1 MNRRYIILTI
11 LIALLAASCT
21 KPYTPKA
28 ITSVNNYLV
37 VEGVINTGAG
47 DTTTINLSRTVNLS
61 SGVSSTPETGAVI
74 SIQDNQNQS
83 YNLTDVGNGV
93 YRSAALTLDNTRQYR
108 LSIHTSDGKTFL
120 SDYQTTVVTPAID
133 SVGFMIKSNGMQTY
147 VNTHDPANHTHY
159 YRWDYIETWT
169 FHSEYYSAWQSNGTA
184 IVVRPTDSLVYQC
197 WANNLSDQVL
207 LSSSAKLTQDV
218 IYQFPLT
225 FVASTSEKI
234 ESRYSLLVKQY
245 GMTEDAYNYYSEL
258 KQNTEELGSIFDA
271 QPTDLTGNV
280 HCTTDATLPVIGYI
294 TAGTIQQKRIYINN
308 NQLPYTWVTAYP
320 YTCVQDTALYSNA
333 KTGANDVEDI
343 LVPLPNNNIPTLA
356 IYDSHSPN
364 TSIPIGFYYSGIGC
378 VDCSIRGTTTQP
390 SFWIP

>member
-1 MNRRYIILTI
+1 MNRIYIILTI

-28 ITSVNNYLV
+28 ITGVSNYLV
-37 VEGVINTGAG
+37 VEGIINTGAG
-47 DTTTINLSRTVNLS
+47 DTTTINLSRTVNIS

-74 SIQDNQNQS
+74 TIMDNQNQS

-93 YRSAALTLDNTRQYR
+93 YTSAALTLDNTRQYR

-120 SDYQTTVVTPAID
+120 SDYQTAVVTPAID
-133 SVGFMIKSNGMQTY
+133 SVGFMIKSNGIQTY

-159 YRWDYIETWT
+159 YRWDYIETWE
-169 FHSEYYSAWQSNGTA
+169 FHSEYYSSWQSNGTA
-184 IVVRPTDSLVYQC
+184 IVERPTDSLIYLC
-197 WANNLSDQVL
+197 WANNLSSQIL
-207 LSSSAKLTQDV
+207 LGSSAKLTQDV

-225 FVASTSEKI
+225 TVASTSEKI

-258 KQNTEELGSIFDA
+258 KKNTEELGSIFDA
-271 QPTDLTGNV
+271 QPTELTGNV

-294 TAGTIQQKRIYINN
+294 TAGTIQQKRIFIDNE
-308 NQLPYTWVTAYP
+308 QLPPTWITIYP
-320 YTCVQDTALYSNA
+320 YTCSQDTALFVNA
-333 KTGANDVEDI
+333 RTGANDVEAD
-343 LVPLPNNNIPTLA
+343 LVPLPNDDIPTLA
-356 IYDSHSPN
+356 VYDPTSPSQ
-364 TSIPIGFYYSGIGC
+364 TPIGFLYSTIEC
-378 VDCSIRGTTTQP
+378 VDCSIRGTTKQP